1 MSCNEM
7 QKFLDPYLD
16 DELDLVNILKIEQH
30 LQDCVACQARYQNLL
45 ALRKGF
51 KDKSLYYELPPT
63 LQKRVHT
70 ALVKSQPRRPSFISG
85 LMTRSRVGWSVAVAF
100 VLLLVMA
107 GTGLTFLNLTPNDT
121 NRASNQ
127 LGQEILDSHLRSLM
141 LNHLEDVV
149 STDQHTVKPWFNGKL
164 DFSPVVEDFAG
175 QGYPLIGG
183 RLDYVD
189 NKPAAVLVYERGK
202 HIINVYIWRNN
213 SGSGSKTDSQTS
225 SAQGYNLINWATAGF
240 NYWVVSDLNE
250 TDLASFVQLLKSA
263 TG

>member
-1 MSCNEM
+1 MSCDEM

-30 LQDCVACQARYQNLL
+30 LQDCGVCQAQYHNHL
-45 ALRKGF
+45 ALRKAL
-51 KDKSLYYELPPT
+51 KAKSLYYELPST

-70 ALVKSQPRRPSFISG
+70 ALVKSQPRPPSFIPG
-85 LMTRSRVGWSVAVAF
+85 LKTRPRVGWSVAIAF
-100 VLLLVMA
+100 VLILLIA
-107 GTGLTFLNLTPNDT
+107 GTGLTFLNLTSTDPN
-121 NRASNQ
+121 RLS
-127 LGQEILDSHLRSLM
+127 QEILDSHLRSLM

-175 QGYPLIGG
+175 QGFPLTGG

-189 NKPAAVLVYERGK
+189 KQPAAVLVYQRGK
-202 HIINVYIWRNN
+202 HIINVYIWRNSDSPN
-213 SGSGSKTDSQTS
+213 SKPALQTG
-225 SAQGYNLINWATAGF
+225 SAQGFNLIHWTTSSF
-240 NYWVVSDLNE
+240 NYWVVSDLTE
-250 TDLASFVQLLKSA
+250 TELISFAQLVKSV